1 MTGRSRSPSPTER
14 PLQIAFDARS
24 LCGART
30 GVGTYTANLL
40 HELLAIDSTLRI
52 LLVADQSV
60 PASVGLDPKR
70 VRVFTSAS
78 RARNNFFWSNFA
90 LSRALREQRPALFH
104 SPGYTVPLWPPRPA
118 VVTLHDVSY
127 AAHPEWYPYRLNA
140 ARKLWYRASAQ
151 RVDAILTD
159 SEFSRR
165 EILRVYGINPAGVF
179 RVYLGVDRATFR
191 RSEEPGRLRDFR
203 GRYRLPD
210 RFILHVG
217 DIHPRRNLDRA
228 VTAFR
233 QVRSSDPQGRELHF
247 VLVGRK
253 LLASDSLGAA
263 LQNESDSGIR
273 SLGYVE
279 EDDLPLFYS
288 AAAAFLF
295 PSLYEGFGLSVLEAM
310 ACGCPVIV
318 ARGTACEEIAGTAA
332 IAVDPRDVAAM
343 AEAVRAILT
352 NQEVAAR
359 YSRAGL
365 RRAESFTWRRTA
377 EETLAVYRKVL
388 AAQEPKPPLR
398 HEDAKEEL

>member
-1 MTGRSRSPSPTER
+1 MTGRSRSPNPTEI
-14 PLQIAFDARS
+14 QIAFDARS

-40 HELLAIDSTLRI
+40 QELLRIDSALRI
-52 LLVADQSV
+52 LLVADQTV
-60 PASVGLDPKR
+60 PASTGLDPKR
-70 VRVFTSAS
+70 VQVLTSAS

-90 LSRALREQRPALFH
+90 LTRALRKQRPELFH

-118 VVTLHDVSY
+118 LVTLHDISY
-127 AAHPEWYPYRLNA
+127 AAHPEWYPYPLNA

-165 EILRVYGINPAGVF
+165 EILRVYRVNPAGVF
-179 RVYLGVDRATFR
+179 RVYLGVNATTFR
-191 RSEEPGRLRDFR
+191 RTEDPDRLSDFR
-203 GRYRLPD
+203 GRYRLPG

-228 VTAFR
+228 VAAFR
-233 QVRSSDPQGRELHF
+233 QVRSSDPQSRELQF

-253 LLASDSLGAA
+253 LLASEALEAA

-279 EDDLPLFYS
+279 EADLPLFYS
-288 AAAAFLF
+288 AAAALLF

-332 IAVDPRDVAAM
+332 IAIDPRDVAAM
-343 AEAVRAILT
+343 AEAVRAFLT
-352 NQEVAAR
+352 NKDAAAR
-359 YSRAGL
+359 YSEAGL
-365 RRAESFTWRRTA
+365 ARAESFTWRRTA

-388 AAQEPKPPLR
+388 AARFSRGRLE
-398 HEDAKEEL
+398 

>member
-40 HELLAIDSTLRI
+40 QELLRIDSALRI
-52 LLVADQSV
+52 LLVADQAM
-60 PASVGLDPKR
+60 PASAGLDPKR
-70 VRVFTSAS
+70 VRVLTSAS
-78 RARNNFFWSNFA
+78 RARNNFLWSNFA
-90 LSRALREQRPALFH
+90 LTRALRKQRPELFH

-118 VVTLHDVSY
+118 LVTLHDISY
-127 AAHPEWYPYRLNA
+127 AAHPEWYPYPLNA

-165 EILRVYGINPAGVF
+165 EILRVYGVNPARVF
-179 RVYLGVDRATFR
+179 RVHLGVSATTFR
-191 RSEEPGRLRDFR
+191 RTEDPDRLSDFR
-203 GRYRLPD
+203 GRYRLPG

-228 VTAFR
+228 VAAFR
-233 QVRSSDPQGRELHF
+233 QVRSSDPQSRELQF

-253 LLASDSLGAA
+253 LLSSDSLEAA
-263 LQNESDSGIR
+263 LQNESDSGVR

-279 EDDLPLFYS
+279 EGDLPLFYS
-288 AAAAFLF
+288 DAAALLF

-332 IAVDPRDVAAM
+332 IAIDPQDVTAM

-365 RRAESFTWRRTA
+365 ARAESFSWRRTA

-388 AAQEPKPPLR
+388 AARFSRGRLE
-398 HEDAKEEL
+398 

>member
-1 MTGRSRSPSPTER
+1 MTGRSRSPNPTEI
-14 PLQIAFDARS
+14 QIAFDARS

-40 HELLAIDSTLRI
+40 QELLRIDSALRI
-52 LLVADQSV
+52 LLVADQTV
-60 PASVGLDPKR
+60 PASTGLDPKR
-70 VRVFTSAS
+70 VQVLTSAS

-90 LSRALREQRPALFH
+90 LTRALRKQRPELFH
-104 SPGYTVPLWPPRPA
+104 SPGYTVPLWTPRPA
-118 VVTLHDVSY
+118 LVTLHDISY
-127 AAHPEWYPYRLNA
+127 AAHPEWYPYPLNA

-179 RVYLGVDRATFR
+179 RVYLGVNATTFR
-191 RSEEPGRLRDFR
+191 RTEDPDRLSDFR
-203 GRYRLPD
+203 GRYRLPG

-228 VTAFR
+228 VAAFR
-233 QVRSSDPQGRELHF
+233 QVRSSDPQSRELQF

-253 LLASDSLGAA
+253 LLASEALEAA
-263 LQNESDSGIR
+263 LQNESDSGVR

-279 EDDLPLFYS
+279 EGDLPLFYS

-332 IAVDPRDVAAM
+332 IAIDPQDVATM
-343 AEAVRAILT
+343 AEAVRALLT
-352 NQEVAAR
+352 NKDVAAR
-359 YSRAGL
+359 YSQAGL
-365 RRAESFTWRRTA
+365 ARAESFSWRRTA

-388 AAQEPKPPLR
+388 AAHEQKAPLECGSLLPP
-398 HEDAKEEL
+398 

>member
-40 HELLAIDSTLRI
+40 QELLRIDYALRI
-52 LLVADQSV
+52 LLVADQTV
-60 PASVGLDPKR
+60 PASTGLDPKR
-70 VRVFTSAS
+70 VRVLTSAS
-78 RARNNFFWSNFA
+78 RARNNFLWSNFA
-90 LSRALREQRPALFH
+90 LTRALRKQRPELFH

-118 VVTLHDVSY
+118 LVTLHDISY
-127 AAHPEWYPYRLNA
+127 AAHPEWYPYPLNA
-140 ARKLWYRASAQ
+140 ARKLWYRASAR

-165 EILRVYGINPAGVF
+165 EILRVYGVNPDRVF
-179 RVYLGVDRATFR
+179 RVHLGVNRAIFR
-191 RSEEPGRLRDFR
+191 RSEDPDRLGDFR
-203 GRYRLPD
+203 RRYQLPG

-228 VTAFR
+228 LAAFR
-233 QVRSSDPQGRELHF
+233 EVRSSDPQGRELAF

-253 LLASDSLGAA
+253 LLASDSLEAA

-279 EDDLPLFYS
+279 EVDLPPFYS
-288 AAAAFLF
+288 AAAALLF

-310 ACGCPVIV
+310 SCGCPVII
-318 ARGTACEEIAGTAA
+318 ARGTACEEVAGTAA
-332 IAVDPRDVAAM
+332 IAVDPQDVAAM
-343 AEAVRAILT
+343 AEAVRALLT

-359 YSRAGL
+359 YSQAGL
-365 RRAESFTWRRTA
+365 ARAESFSWRRTA
-377 EETLAVYRKVL
+377 EETLAVYRKL
-388 AAQEPKPPLR
+388 LDENR
-398 HEDAKEEL
+398 